1 LKLHALCSQLNE
13 EILEKSQLAEEL
25 QMTDALREEELQCLR
40 ARISDMR
47 TTNSKIA
54 IEFE

>member
-1 LKLHALCSQLNE
+1 LHALCSQLNE

-47 TTNSKIA
+47 KTNSKIA